1 MAQFSRESQPF
12 TFTSPRQYKP
22 FLRSDFRTRCAYCE
36 RPEEYLG
43 GEEAFEVEHFR
54 PKSKFPQLDCVYS
67 NLYYA
72 CRGCNAHKSET
83 WPSEELAAH
92 GSRFADPCQE
102 DPYKEHLA
110 EDADGG
116 VTGTTPCG
124 IYTTAH
130 IRLHRESVKEWRRL
144 RAQALIDLPV
154 CTGVIGLLERL
165 RAGAANSE
173 REQLEAH
180 ITWLKDYIEE
190 AKSRFRIA

>member
-83 WPSEELAAH
+83 WPSENWQLTVRASPTH
-92 GSRFADPCQE
+92 
-102 DPYKEHLA
+102 
-110 EDADGG
+110 
-116 VTGTTPCG
+116 V
-124 IYTTAH
+124 
-130 IRLHRESVKEWRRL
+130 RRT
-144 RAQALIDLPV
+144 RTKSTLPK
-154 CTGVIGLLERL
+154 TLM
-165 RAGAANSE
+165 
-173 REQLEAH
+173 EA
-180 ITWLKDYIEE
+180 
-190 AKSRFRIA
+190 